1 MKHTAIS
8 NTKREKEEKNP
19 VRKLYVLAGMNRRI
33 WK

>member
-1 MKHTAIS
+1 MKHTAS